1 MGKIAYLFPGQGSQK
16 VGMAKDFFDA
26 DVAVQERMQRLD
38 KCLDVPLSAM
48 MFEGPEEALRQTQNT
63 QPAILIHSIL
73 AYNALMAAG
82 APKPDIVAG
91 HSLGEYSALVASGAL
106 ELEAAATAVQL
117 RGRLMQS
124 AVPVGVGAMAAVLGL
139 APETIDKIC
148 GDLSAKEGAYVSVA
162 NYNGGG
168 QTVVA
173 GNAETVEMALPIFK
187 ESGAKRALPLPVSAP
202 FHCQLMEPVQSPLKE
217 HLSSLDWSDPSV
229 PWVANVDAKLHE
241 SKEDI
246 LDLLN
251 DQVTAPVR
259 FTQMVKT
266 LLEQGVDTFVE
277 IGPGKVLT
285 GILKREAK
293 GCHFLNV
300 SQESDLAAVANA
312 LNA

>member
-1 MGKIAYLFPGQGSQK
+1 
-16 VGMAKDFFDA
+16 
-26 DVAVQERMQRLD
+26 
-38 KCLDVPLSAM
+38 
-48 MFEGPEEALRQTQNT
+48 
-63 QPAILIHSIL
+63 
-73 AYNALMAAG
+73 MAAG

-91 HSLGEYSALVASGAL
+91 HSLGEYSALVAAGAL
-106 ELEAAATAVQL
+106 ELEAAAKAVQL
-117 RGRLMQS
+117 RGQLMQG
-124 AVPVGVGAMAAVLGL
+124 AVPVGIGAMAAVLGL
-139 APETIDKIC
+139 APEAIDQIC
-148 GDLSAKEGAYVSVA
+148 RDLSAEEDAYIAVA
-162 NYNGGG
+162 NYNGSG

-173 GNAETVEMALPIFK
+173 GNAATVERALPLFK

-202 FHCQLMEPVQSPLKE
+202 FHCQLIEPVQSPLKE
-217 HLSSLDWSDPSV
+217 HLSSLEWNNPSV
-229 PWVANVDAKLHE
+229 PWVANVDARVHE
-241 SKEDI
+241 AQADI

-277 IGPGKVLT
+277 IGPGKVLS

-293 GCHFLNV
+293 GCRFLNV